1 MEAYKGFNPDMTC
14 REFQYKEGETYTED
28 KAELCNCGFHA
39 CEDPVDCFNYYDPA
53 ESVFHE
59 VELGEVSSE
68 RESDTK
74 VVAKK
79 ITIGEKVD
87 IASMVKASI
96 DFRFSK
102 TTEEKGGH
110 ATGDSGAASAT
121 GNSGAAS
128 ATGYRGAA
136 SATGYR
142 GAASATG
149 NRGAA
154 SATGNSGAASAT
166 GYSGAASATGDSG
179 AASATGDRGAASATG
194 DRGAASATGNSGAA
208 SATGYRGAAS
218 ATGYRGAASATG
230 YRGAASA
237 TGKAGIAL
245 AAGVECK
252 AMGALGCWIVLT
264 ERVWDNVEGYYRIK
278 EVRALEVD
286 GVNIKPEVWYML
298 KDGKVIEV

>member
-1 MEAYKGFNPDMTC
+1 MTC
-14 REFQYKEGETYTED
+14 RGFQYREGETYTED

-39 CEDPVDCFNYYDPA
+39 CEDPVDCFNYYDPS

-59 VELGEVSSE
+59 VELDEVSSE

-74 VVAKK
+74 VAAKK
-79 ITIGEKVD
+79 ITIGAKVD

-110 ATGDSGAASAT
+110 ATGD
-121 GNSGAAS
+121 
-128 ATGYRGAA
+128 
-136 SATGYR
+136 
-142 GAASATG
+142 
-149 NRGAA
+149 
-154 SATGNSGAASAT
+154 
-166 GYSGAASATGDSG
+166 
-179 AASATGDRGAASATG
+179 RGAASATG
-194 DRGAASATGNSGAA
+194 D
-208 SATGYRGAAS
+208 
-218 ATGYRGAASATG
+218 
-230 YRGAASA
+230 RGAASA

-245 AAGVECK
+245 AAGVKCK

-264 ERVWDNVEGYYRIK
+264 ERVWDDAEGYYRIK

-298 KDGKVIEV
+298 KDGEVIEV

>member
-1 MEAYKGFNPDMTC
+1 MKAYKGFNPDMTC
-14 REFQYKEGETYTED
+14 RGFQYKEGETYTED
-28 KAELCNCGFHA
+28 TAELCQSGFHA
-39 CEDPVDCFNYYDPA
+39 CEDPIDCLAYYAPG
-53 ESVFHE
+53 ESVYHE
-59 VELGEVSSE
+59 VELDDVLPE

-74 VVAKK
+74 VAAKK
-79 ITIGEKVD
+79 ITIGAKLD

-110 ATGDSGAASAT
+110 ATGYSGAASATGDRGAASATGYSGAASAT
-121 GNSGAAS
+121 GNGGAASATGNGGAAS

-136 SATGYR
+136 SATGYS
-142 GAASATG
+142 GVASATG
-149 NRGAA
+149 NG
-154 SATGNSGAASAT
+154 
-166 GYSGAASATGDSG
+166 G

-194 DRGAASATGNSGAA
+194 YG
-208 SATGYRGAAS
+208 
-218 ATGYRGAASATG
+218 
-230 YRGAASA
+230 
-237 TGKAGIAL
+237 GIAL

-264 ERVWDNVEGYYRIK
+264 ERVWDEVEKYYRIK

-298 KDGKVIEV
+298 EDGKVIEV

>member
-1 MEAYKGFNPDMTC
+1 MKAYKGFNPDMTC
-14 REFQYKEGETYTED
+14 RGFQYKEGETYTED

-39 CEDPVDCFNYYDPA
+39 CEDPVNCFNYYDPA

-59 VELGEVSSE
+59 VELDEVSSE

-74 VVAKK
+74 VAAKK
-79 ITIGEKVD
+79 ITIGAKVD
-87 IASMVKASI
+87 FASMVKASI

-121 GNSGAAS
+121 GERGAASATGYSGAASATGYSGAAS

-136 SATGYR
+136 SATGIS

-149 NRGAA
+149 ISGAA
-154 SATGNSGAASAT
+154 SATGDSGAASAT
-166 GYSGAASATGDSG
+166 GYSGAASATGYS
-179 AASATGDRGAASATG
+179 
-194 DRGAASATGNSGAA
+194 
-208 SATGYRGAAS
+208 
-218 ATGYRGAASATG
+218 
-230 YRGAASA
+230 GAASA

-264 ERVWDNVEGYYRIK
+264 ERVWDNAEGYYRIK

-298 KDGKVIEV
+298 KDGEVIEV

>member
-1 MEAYKGFNPDMTC
+1 MKAYKGFNPDMTC
-14 REFQYKEGETYTED
+14 KGFQYKEGETYTED
-28 KAELCNCGFHA
+28 TAELCQSGFHA
-39 CEDPVDCFNYYDPA
+39 CEDPIDCLAYYAPG
-53 ESVFHE
+53 ESVYHE
-59 VELGEVSSE
+59 VKLDDVLPE

-74 VVAKK
+74 VAAKK
-79 ITIGEKVD
+79 ITIGAKLD

-110 ATGDSGAASAT
+110 ATG
-121 GNSGAAS
+121 
-128 ATGYRGAA
+128 
-136 SATGYR
+136 
-142 GAASATG
+142 
-149 NRGAA
+149 
-154 SATGNSGAASAT
+154 
-166 GYSGAASATGDSG
+166 YS
-179 AASATGDRGAASATG
+179 
-194 DRGAASATGNSGAA
+194 
-208 SATGYRGAAS
+208 
-218 ATGYRGAASATG
+218 GAASATG

-264 ERVWDNVEGYYRIK
+264 ERVWNNAEGYYRIK

-298 KDGKVIEV
+298 KDGEVIEV

>member
-1 MEAYKGFNPDMTC
+1 M
-14 REFQYKEGETYTED
+14 
-28 KAELCNCGFHA
+28 CNCGFHA

-59 VELGEVSSE
+59 VELDDVSPE

-74 VVAKK
+74 VAAKK
-79 ITIGEKVD
+79 ITVGAKVD

-121 GNSGAAS
+121 G
-128 ATGYRGAA
+128 
-136 SATGYR
+136 
-142 GAASATG
+142 
-149 NRGAA
+149 
-154 SATGNSGAASAT
+154 
-166 GYSGAASATGDSG
+166 
-179 AASATGDRGAASATG
+179 
-194 DRGAASATGNSGAA
+194 
-208 SATGYRGAAS
+208 
-218 ATGYRGAASATG
+218 
-230 YRGAASA
+230 
-237 TGKAGIAL
+237 KAGIAL

-264 ERVWDNVEGYYRIK
+264 ERVWDNAEGYYRIK

-298 KDGKVIEV
+298 KDGEVIKV

>member
-1 MEAYKGFNPDMTC
+1 MKAYKGFNPDMTC
-14 REFQYKEGETYTED
+14 RGFQYKEGETYTED

-39 CEDPVDCFNYYDPA
+39 CEDPIDCFNYYDPA

-59 VELGEVSSE
+59 VDLDDVSSE

-74 VVAKK
+74 VAAKK
-79 ITIGEKVD
+79 ITIGAKLD

-110 ATGDSGAASAT
+110 ATGKA
-121 GNSGAAS
+121 
-128 ATGYRGAA
+128 
-136 SATGYR
+136 
-142 GAASATG
+142 
-149 NRGAA
+149 
-154 SATGNSGAASAT
+154 
-166 GYSGAASATGDSG
+166 GAASATGD
-179 AASATGDRGAASATG
+179 
-194 DRGAASATGNSGAA
+194 
-208 SATGYRGAAS
+208 
-218 ATGYRGAASATG
+218 RGAASATG

-245 AAGVECK
+245 AAGEECK

-264 ERVWDNVEGYYRIK
+264 ERVWDDAEGYYRIK

-298 KDGKVIEV
+298 EDGEVIEV

>member
-1 MEAYKGFNPDMTC
+1 MKAYKGFNPDMTC
-14 REFQYKEGETYTED
+14 RGFQYKEGETYTED
-28 KAELCNCGFHA
+28 KAELCDCGFHA
-39 CEDPVDCFNYYDPA
+39 CEDPVDCLAYYAPDS
-53 ESVFHE
+53 SVYHE
-59 VELGEVSSE
+59 VELDEVSP
-68 RESDTK
+68 RRDSDTK
-74 VVAKK
+74 VAAKK
-79 ITIGEKVD
+79 ITIGAKVD

-110 ATGDSGAASAT
+110 ATGD
-121 GNSGAAS
+121 
-128 ATGYRGAA
+128 RGAA
-136 SATGYR
+136 SATGDR

-149 NRGAA
+149 DR
-154 SATGNSGAASAT
+154 
-166 GYSGAASATGDSG
+166 GAASATGDSG

-194 DRGAASATGNSGAA
+194 YS
-208 SATGYRGAAS
+208 
-218 ATGYRGAASATG
+218 
-230 YRGAASA
+230 GAASA

-264 ERVWDNVEGYYRIK
+264 ERVWDNTEGYYRIK

-298 KDGKVIEV
+298 KDGEVVEV

>member
-1 MEAYKGFNPDMTC
+1 MKAYKGFNPDMTC
-14 REFQYKEGETYTED
+14 RGFQYKEGETYTED

-39 CEDPVDCFNYYDPA
+39 CEDPVNCFSYYNPA

-59 VELGEVSSE
+59 VELDEVSSE

-74 VVAKK
+74 VAAKK
-79 ITIGEKVD
+79 ITIGAKVD
-87 IASMVKASI
+87 IASIVKASI

-102 TTEEKGGH
+102 ATEEKGGH
-110 ATGDSGAASAT
+110 ATGYSGAASAT
-121 GNSGAAS
+121 GDRGAASATGNSGAASATGDRGAASATGDSGAAS

-149 NRGAA
+149 E
-154 SATGNSGAASAT
+154 
-166 GYSGAASATGDSG
+166 
-179 AASATGDRGAASATG
+179 
-194 DRGAASATGNSGAA
+194 
-208 SATGYRGAAS
+208 
-218 ATGYRGAASATG
+218 
-230 YRGAASA
+230 
-237 TGKAGIAL
+237 AGIAL

-264 ERVWDNVEGYYRIK
+264 ERVWEDAEGYYRIK

-298 KDGKVIEV
+298 EDGEVIEV

>member
-1 MEAYKGFNPDMTC
+1 MKAYKGFNPDMTC
-14 REFQYKEGETYTED
+14 RGFQYKEGETYTED

-39 CEDPVDCFNYYDPA
+39 CEDPVNCFNYYDPA

-59 VELGEVSSE
+59 VELDEVSSE

-74 VVAKK
+74 VAAKK
-79 ITIGEKVD
+79 ITIGAKVD
-87 IASMVKASI
+87 FASMVKASI

-121 GNSGAAS
+121 G
-128 ATGYRGAA
+128 YRGAA
-136 SATGYR
+136 SATGI
-142 GAASATG
+142 
-149 NRGAA
+149 
-154 SATGNSGAASAT
+154 SGAASAT
-166 GYSGAASATGDSG
+166 GISGAASATGDSG
-179 AASATGDRGAASATG
+179 AASATGYS
-194 DRGAASATGNSGAA
+194 
-208 SATGYRGAAS
+208 
-218 ATGYRGAASATG
+218 
-230 YRGAASA
+230 GAASA

-264 ERVWDNVEGYYRIK
+264 ERVWDNAEGYYRIK

-298 KDGKVIEV
+298 KDGEVIEV

>member
-1 MEAYKGFNPDMTC
+1 MKAYKGFNPDMTC
-14 REFQYKEGETYTED
+14 RGFQYKEGETYTED

-59 VELGEVSSE
+59 VELDEVSSE

-74 VVAKK
+74 VAAKK
-79 ITIGEKVD
+79 ITIGAKLD

-110 ATGDSGAASAT
+110 ATG
-121 GNSGAAS
+121 
-128 ATGYRGAA
+128 Y
-136 SATGYR
+136 
-142 GAASATG
+142 
-149 NRGAA
+149 
-154 SATGNSGAASAT
+154 SGAASAT
-166 GYSGAASATGDSG
+166 GYSGAASATGD
-179 AASATGDRGAASATG
+179 
-194 DRGAASATGNSGAA
+194 
-208 SATGYRGAAS
+208 RGAAS

-230 YRGAASA
+230 DSGAASA

-264 ERVWDNVEGYYRIK
+264 ERVWDDAEGYYRIK

-298 KDGKVIEV
+298 KDGEVIEV

>member
-1 MEAYKGFNPDMTC
+1 MKAYKGFNPDMTC
-14 REFQYKEGETYTED
+14 RGFQYKEGESYTEE
-28 KAELCNCGFHA
+28 KASLCNSGFHA
-39 CEDPVDCFNYYDPA
+39 CEDPVDCFNYYNPA

-59 VELGEVSSE
+59 VELDEVSDE
-68 RESDTK
+68 RDADSK
-74 VVAKK
+74 VAAKK
-79 ITIGEKVD
+79 ITIGAKID
-87 IASMVKASI
+87 IASMIKASI

-121 GNSGAAS
+121 GYRGAAS
-128 ATGYRGAA
+128 ATGNRGAASAAGYRGAA
-136 SATGYR
+136 SAAGYR

-154 SATGNSGAASAT
+154 SATGDRGAASAT
-166 GYSGAASATGDSG
+166 GNRGAASATGDRGAASATGDSGAASATGDSG
-179 AASATGDRGAASATG
+179 AASATGDS
-194 DRGAASATGNSGAA
+194 
-208 SATGYRGAAS
+208 
-218 ATGYRGAASATG
+218 GAASATG

-245 AAGVECK
+245 AAGLECK

-264 ERVWDNVEGYYRIK
+264 EREWDNEGNYYRIK

-298 KDGKVIEV
+298 KDGEVIEV